1 MSLLL
6 SDIGND
12 YAVLILKGGLV
23 SIKEEANMI
32 RKHYLFHLLIVLTS
46 MYLSSAFLNAQNN
59 IYDRIGIISEHGL
72 HGAVPEEN
80 IDLYSGNLTLRYLDI
95 SLPGP
100 NGLNLNIWRVYNSKM
115 VKDRE
120 TGGGLTFLQHEPYS
134 WVGMGWV
141 VHMGRVHSYDSD
153 MPTIEFPDGKWET
166 AYVNKNGPDYVTKS
180 FLRYNR
186 NNHKLYFL
194 DGTIWTFDEIRN
206 LTYEGRTESV
216 RLLTKIEN
224 SFGQSIIV
232 TYKNGLPVL
241 DVITDALGRTVI
253 FNTDTNPTYP
263 KLTQIKVKNYLGNDA
278 TYTYTVG
285 TFTAGYYK
293 LDSFKPPEL
302 TTSSTFAYNSNYEL
316 TTVNTCYG
324 GTLEFTYAD
333 QNFYFDG
340 NFHATRVVAQKRIRF
355 VSGGLWKTWNFSYP
369 SYQNSET
376 GIVIVDGPEYDTSVT
391 YNGYIAAA
399 PWKTGLMVQK
409 TFSDNSYSEAYEWT
423 PQEVSVWHW
432 VTLIKD
438 MGPATAPLLQT
449 KTITKLGDSSSKE
462 EYLYE
467 RDGVKKYGLATRI
480 NYFGNSLSLIKNYN
494 TLRYY
499 LEDHSSYETRNLIS
513 YVGEEKQYAHDN
525 ALVKQTQ
532 THYYEQDYYWGA
544 IDWIKRLRSQGELL
558 TWDYTYSYPAGQNDP
573 SLIRITVDLPGTGAG
588 TETNEY
594 RYGVLSK
601 VIRPGSPAYTE
612 INRTISQHDSSI
624 VSETNQHDGTISFEY
639 DNLGRIKKVD
649 FPSPFYDI
657 TVAWYQNYALITQS
671 SNVITKYWDG
681 LGRDLGYRE
690 GGDGIYLYSRKTLDS
705 EGRVVEESKQSKSTT
720 NPSPYKYLYVL
731 NAAGQP
737 TRITDPLG
745 EQTNISYAGNVKTVT
760 DAELR
765 ETRFEYAWLP
775 GLVTK
780 LTDAEGRN
788 ANISYDD
795 TGRLTQVVY
804 NNARTQSYS
813 YDGLDNILTESHPE
827 TGTMSYSY
835 NDENNLYQK
844 IWGGITSTY
853 AYNAGNQL
861 TVHGTGDETV
871 TYAYDSNGRVNSISS
886 NLGWTRNSITYNP
899 FGSIRQE
906 IQIIPGLGSKT
917 LAYNYDGYNILNS
930 ITYPDG
936 KTLSAMNN
944 SLKAPETVTFN
955 SKSIISAMTYGHI
968 KQPENMTIAGNGT
981 TQNKTYNYAGFLAT
995 AQLKKGAT
1003 ILYDGAYGYDGVGNI
1018 LSITST
1024 KPTPSMNATFAY
1036 DQLNR
1041 LTSVTYTSGV
1051 GRVNSISYTY
1061 DNYGNMLSVLE
1072 NGQSTVFSK
1081 TYLSSNRIQG
1091 FGYDDRGNL
1100 TSADGKLY
1108 FWDNQNRLRQLR
1120 DAAGQVLGDYLYN
1133 ERGLRIFA
1141 LPPAPEINIK
1151 EGSQN
1156 LPDGGS
1162 VNFVCSVGSYV
1173 DKTLTIYNLG
1183 DANLVL
1189 SGSPIITISGQDA
1202 SQFSVQQQPS
1212 TPILPGG
1219 TSSFIIRFQ
1228 PTTAGDKTAS
1238 IAIANNDLDEGTYD
1252 ITLKGINPVPE
1263 INIKQGTNNIADGG
1277 SVSFASNVGSYE
1289 DKAFSIENLGAADLI
1304 LSGSPIIVITGPNA
1318 DQFSVQQQPVSP
1330 VSPSGSTSF
1339 IIRFQPT
1346 SMGNKTAA
1354 IAISNN
1360 DSNENPYDIT
1370 LNGHT
1375 PQPEMEIDLAWDGGT
1390 YDFGTVC
1397 IGEWWETA
1405 FTIYNYGDANLVLSG
1420 TPIVQIQGPDWNHF
1434 YVTQQPSSTVL
1445 PGQYTTFSIRFS
1457 PNQGGLLQASISIAN
1472 NDADENPYDIT
1483 LLGTGDQNCPNKII
1497 KNASFTIISP
1507 AEGEIIVAD
1516 ATTDIRWKGAESS
1529 KYVKIE
1535 YSIDNGS
1542 TYKTVSERAQN
1553 TGLYLWKAPHDIS
1566 PSCLLRISDAEGLPV
1581 IPEQLTYEF
1590 MFKTSRLQSTPEMGQ
1605 FTIHAGVPDVAEQ
1618 LYRFADISFIPDI
1631 NAGMTNIYI
1640 NSALVEST
1648 ELDSFIDVWQQLRIQ
1663 FTLEANTGSV
1673 WIDERLIIDGFP
1685 LNAKII
1691 SDSSTASALS
1701 YSSSVP
1707 IRIWIEDLDVRL
1719 QEKNAEIPAQE
1730 ATGLIIKPLI
1740 WEGFNKYQ
1748 VGALPAGWTWEIGQK
1763 AIQEDSSRG
1772 LISCQAV
1779 SLKSSGSGRSEAG
1792 ENSEKGFYIDGQEF
1806 VSGPRSL
1813 KLDSSAWPVHAEKK
1827 ISIPDRAPFGI
1838 SEGTF
1843 AIVAGNGDSEGNSD
1857 KGAAKKSRNNQGRRA
1872 GEREYVIRNRQ
1883 LLRESSQERMTTRF
1897 KADDMASDSSGSGG
1911 EDDVKMLSASP
1922 VGSFYIYSYDGKLM
1936 AEYNT
1941 YGQWVRDYIYI
1952 GNQLIAE
1959 YIGTT
1964 YYYYASDQINSTR
1977 VVTDNSGAVVY
1988 SAAYDPY
1995 GGIQKTWIS
2004 TYAPTMKFSG
2014 KERDVESGLDYF
2026 GARYHANYY
2035 YRWLSTDP
2043 VINKPNALGNPQL
2056 WNLYSFCAN
2065 NPVTFLDPDGREIF
2079 YKDEGIRKAVE
2090 FLSQSSQTIRD
2101 TLAFYEGEG
2110 RPNLIFEVGNVPNDP
2125 DGSKGAGNT
2134 SVKPRMDYGD
2144 NVTKVTEG
2152 MTVSQQL
2159 ELGTPSIIDVR
2170 ITMDKNRPI
2179 SINNRSSLFDLSHEI
2194 GHADH
2199 AARNL
2204 PDYMRK
2210 AAQMWNDK
2218 GKLIPHDRRPIE
2230 IQADKYAT
2238 KIIGRLR

>member
-1 MSLLL
+1 ML
-6 SDIGND
+6 
-12 YAVLILKGGLV
+12 VLFLVPCIVNGL
-23 SIKEEANMI
+23 
-32 RKHYLFHLLIVLTS
+32 YG
-46 MYLSSAFLNAQNN
+46 QNN
-59 IYDRIGIISEHGL
+59 IYDRIGIITEHGL

-194 DGTIWTFDEIRN
+194 DGTVWTFDEIRN
-206 LTYEGRTESV
+206 ITYEGRTESV

-224 SFGQSIIV
+224 SFGQSITV
-232 TYKNGLPVL
+232 TYKSGLPVL
-241 DVITDALGRTVI
+241 NIITDALGRTVT

-263 KLTQIKVKNYLGNDA
+263 KLTQIVVKNYLGTNA
-278 TYTYTVG
+278 TYNYTVG
-285 TFTAGYYK
+285 TFAAGYYK
-293 LDSFKPPEL
+293 LDSFRPPEL
-302 TTSSTFAYNSNYEL
+302 STSSTFAYNSNYEL

-340 NFHATRVVAQKRIRF
+340 NFHSTRVVAQKRIRF
-355 VSGGLWKTWNFSYP
+355 VSGGQWKTWIFSYP

-376 GIVIVDGPEYDTSVT
+376 GTVVVDGPEYDTSVT
-391 YNGYIAAA
+391 YNGYIASA

-409 TFSDNSYSEAYEWT
+409 TFSDGSYSEAYEWT

-432 VTLIKD
+432 VTLMKD

-449 KTITKLGDSSSKE
+449 TTINKLGDSSSKE

-480 NYFGNSLSLIKNYN
+480 NYFGNSMSLIKNYK

-499 LEDHSSYETRNLIS
+499 LEDHSPYETRNLIS

-525 ALVKQTQ
+525 TLVKQTQ

-558 TWDYTYSYPAGQNDP
+558 TWDYTYSYPSGQNDP
-573 SLIRITVDLPGTGAG
+573 SFIRITVDLPGTGAG

-594 RYGVLSK
+594 RHGVLSK
-601 VIRPGSPAYTE
+601 VIRPGSPAYIE
-612 INRTISQHDSSI
+612 LNRTISQHDSSI
-624 VSETNQHDGTISFEY
+624 VSETNQHGGTINFEY
-639 DNLGRIKKVD
+639 DNLSRIKKVD
-649 FPSPFYDI
+649 FPSPLHDI
-657 TVAWYQNYALITQS
+657 TVVWYQNYALITQS

-681 LGRDLGYRE
+681 LGRDLGYKE
-690 GGDGIYLYSRKTLDS
+690 NGDGIRLHSRKTLDA
-705 EGRVVEESKQSKSTT
+705 EGRVIEESKQSKYASDD
-720 NPSPYKYLYVL
+720 PSPYKYLYTL

-745 EQTNISYAGNVKTVT
+745 EQTNISYSGYVKTVT
-760 DAELR
+760 DAELHV
-765 ETRFEYAWLP
+765 TRFEYNWLP
-775 GLVTK
+775 GLVAK
-780 LTDAEGRN
+780 LTDAQNRD
-788 ANISYDD
+788 AIYSYDD
-795 TGRLTQVVY
+795 IGRLTQVVY
-804 NNARTQSYS
+804 NNARTQTYS

-827 TGTMSYSY
+827 TEAMTYSY
-835 NDENNLYQK
+835 NNENNLYQR

-853 AYNAGNQL
+853 TYNAGNQL
-861 TVHGTGDETV
+861 TVHETGDETI

-886 NLGWTRNSITYNP
+886 GLGWTRNNITYNP
-899 FGSIRQE
+899 FGSILQE
-906 IQIIPGLGSKT
+906 TQIIPGLGSKT

-936 KTLSAMNN
+936 KTLSATNN
-944 SLKAPETVTFN
+944 SLKTPETVTFN
-955 SKSIISAMTYGHI
+955 TKNIISAMTYGHN
-968 KQPENMTIAGNGT
+968 KQPENMTIAGNST
-981 TQNKTYNYAGFLAT
+981 AFNRTYNAAAFLAT

-1003 ILYDGAYGYDGVGNI
+1003 ILYDGTYGYDGVGNI
-1018 LSITST
+1018 VSINST
-1024 KPTPSMNATFAY
+1024 KPTPYMNAAFVY

-1041 LTSVTYTSGV
+1041 LTSVTYTPSAG
-1051 GRVNSISYTY
+1051 GRVNNISYTY
-1061 DNYGNMLSVLE
+1061 DYYGNMLSVLE

-1100 TSADGKLY
+1100 TSADGIFY

-1151 EGSQN
+1151 QGSQN
-1156 LPDGGS
+1156 VPDGGS
-1162 VNFVCSVGSYV
+1162 VSFVCSVGSYV

-1228 PTTAGDKTAS
+1228 PTSSGNKAAS

-1252 ITLKGINPVPE
+1252 IALNGVNPVPE

-1289 DKAFSIENLGAADLI
+1289 DKTFSIENLGAADLI

-1318 DQFSVQQQPVSP
+1318 DQFSVQQQPASP

-1375 PQPEMEIDLAWDGGT
+1375 PQPEMEIDWAWDGGT
-1390 YDFGTVC
+1390 YDFGTIC
-1397 IGEWWETA
+1397 IGEWWETG

-1420 TPIVQIQGPDWNHF
+1420 TPIVQIQGPDWDHF
-1434 YVTQQPSSTVL
+1434 YVTQQPNSTVL
-1445 PGQYTTFSIRFS
+1445 PGQYTTFSIRFT
-1457 PNQGGLLQASISIAN
+1457 PNRGGLLQASISIAN

-1497 KNASFTIISP
+1497 NNASFTIISP
-1507 AEGEIIVAD
+1507 AEGEKIEAD
-1516 ATTDIRWKGAESS
+1516 TTTDIRWKGAESS

-1535 YSIDNGS
+1535 YSNDNGS
-1542 TYKTVSERAQN
+1542 TYRTISERAQN
-1553 TGLYLWKAPHDIS
+1553 TGLYRWKVPQDIS
-1566 PSCLLRISDAEGLPV
+1566 PSCLLRISDADGLPV

-1590 MFKTSRLQSTPEMGQ
+1590 MFKASRLQATTEMGQ
-1605 FTIHAGVPDVAEQ
+1605 FTIHAGVPDVTAQ

-1631 NAGMTNIYI
+1631 EAGMTKIYI
-1640 NSALVEST
+1640 NSVLAESI
-1648 ELDSFIDVWQQLRIQ
+1648 ELESFVDVWQQLRIQ
-1663 FTLEANTGSV
+1663 FDLEDSTGSV
-1673 WIDERLIIDGFP
+1673 WIDERPIIEGFP

-1691 SDSSTASALS
+1691 GDSSTASALS
-1701 YSSSVP
+1701 YTSSVP

-1719 QEKNAEIPAQE
+1719 LDKNAESLSQE
-1730 ATGLIIKPLI
+1730 DTGVIIKPLI

-1748 VGALPAGWTWEIGQK
+1748 IGSLPAGWIWEIGQK
-1763 AIQEDSSRG
+1763 AIQE
-1772 LISCQAV
+1772 
-1779 SLKSSGSGRSEAG
+1779 GSGRGLMSYQVVSPNSADSRRSEAA
-1792 ENSEKGFYIDGQEF
+1792 ESSEREFYIDGQEF

-1813 KLDSSAWPVHAEKK
+1813 KLDSSIWPVHAEKK

-1843 AIVAGNGDSEGNSD
+1843 AIVARTGDPEGNPD
-1857 KGAAKKSRNNQGRRA
+1857 EEATKKSRNNQGRPA

-1883 LLRESSQERMTTRF
+1883 LLKESSQERVTTRL
-1897 KADDMASDSSGSGG
+1897 KADDRARDSSGSGG
-1911 EDDVKMLSASP
+1911 EDTVKMLSASP

-1936 AEYNT
+1936 AEYDT
-1941 YGQWVRDYIYI
+1941 YGQWVRDYIYV

-1959 YIGTT
+1959 YKGTT

-1977 VVTDNSGAVVY
+1977 VVTDNSGVVVY

-1995 GGIQKTWIS
+1995 GGIQKTWVS
-2004 TYAPTMKFSG
+2004 TYAPTTKFSG

-2026 GARYHANYY
+2026 GARYFASFHF
-2035 YRWLSTDP
+2035 RFLSVDP
-2043 VINKPNALGNPQL
+2043 KMNKQTALANPQA
-2056 WNLYSFCAN
+2056 WNLYSFCHN
-2065 NPVTFLDPDGREIF
+2065 NPITLFDPDGRDVIYRDPKLQVIF
-2079 YKDEGIRKAVE
+2079 ESLASKSKMIRE
-2090 FLSQSSQTIRD
+2090 
-2101 TLAFYEGEG
+2101 TLALYQGEG
-2110 RPNLIFEVGNVPNDP
+2110 APDLII
-2125 DGSKGAGNT
+2125 
-2134 SVKPRMDYGD
+2134 DYGD
-2144 NVTKVTEG
+2144 AGEDADVGSFRPDLNPVEYPENIPAEIIKEAGEAFQDLGKWSLKRGTITIDSNLYKNIRETKRTARE
-2152 MTVSQQL
+2152 
-2159 ELGTPSIIDVR
+2159 EL
-2170 ITMDKNRPI
+2170 
-2179 SINNRSSLFDLSHEI
+2179 

-2199 AARNL
+2199 AARRTREFIKQYEQDKNL
-2204 PDYMRK
+2204 PYEEQRV
-2210 AAQMWNDK
+2210 
-2218 GKLIPHDRRPIE
+2218 E
-2230 IQADKYAT
+2230 KYA
-2238 KIIGRLR
+2238 KKYAQESKKKG

>member
-1 MSLLL
+1 MFTKKLCLFSML
-6 SDIGND
+6 
-12 YAVLILKGGLV
+12 VLFLVPCIVNGL
-23 SIKEEANMI
+23 
-32 RKHYLFHLLIVLTS
+32 YG
-46 MYLSSAFLNAQNN
+46 QNN
-59 IYDRIGIISEHGL
+59 IYDRIGIITEHGL

-194 DGTIWTFDEIRN
+194 DGTVWTFDEIRN
-206 LTYEGRTESV
+206 ITYEGRTESV

-224 SFGQSIIV
+224 SFGQSITV
-232 TYKNGLPVL
+232 TYKSGLPVL
-241 DVITDALGRTVI
+241 NIITDALGRIVT

-263 KLTQIKVKNYLGNDA
+263 KLTQIVVKNYLGTNA
-278 TYTYTVG
+278 TYNYTVG
-285 TFTAGYYK
+285 TFAAGYYK
-293 LDSFKPPEL
+293 LDSFRPPEL
-302 TTSSTFAYNSNYEL
+302 STSSTFAYNSNYEL

-340 NFHATRVVAQKRIRF
+340 NFHSTRVVAQKRIRF
-355 VSGGLWKTWNFSYP
+355 VSGGQWKTWIFSYP

-376 GIVIVDGPEYDTSVT
+376 GTVVVDGPEYDTSVT
-391 YNGYIAAA
+391 YNGYIASA

-409 TFSDNSYSEAYEWT
+409 TFSDGSYSEAYEWT

-432 VTLIKD
+432 VTLMKD

-449 KTITKLGDSSSKE
+449 TTINKLGDSSSKE

-480 NYFGNSLSLIKNYN
+480 NYFGNSMSLIKNYK

-499 LEDHSSYETRNLIS
+499 LEDHSPYETRNLIS

-525 ALVKQTQ
+525 TLVKQTQ

-558 TWDYTYSYPAGQNDP
+558 TWDYTYSYPSGQNDP
-573 SLIRITVDLPGTGAG
+573 SFIRITVDLPGTGAG

-594 RYGVLSK
+594 RHGVLSK
-601 VIRPGSPAYTE
+601 VIRPGSPAYIE
-612 INRTISQHDSSI
+612 LNRTISQHDSSI
-624 VSETNQHDGTISFEY
+624 VSETNQHGGTINFEY
-639 DNLGRIKKVD
+639 DNLSRIKKVD
-649 FPSPFYDI
+649 FPSPLHDI
-657 TVAWYQNYALITQS
+657 TVVWYQNYALITQS

-681 LGRDLGYRE
+681 LGRDLGYKE
-690 GGDGIYLYSRKTLDS
+690 NGDGIRLHSRKTLDA
-705 EGRVVEESKQSKSTT
+705 EGRVIEESKQSKYASDD
-720 NPSPYKYLYVL
+720 PSPYKYLYTL

-745 EQTNISYAGNVKTVT
+745 EQTNISYSGYVKTVT
-760 DAELR
+760 DAELHV
-765 ETRFEYAWLP
+765 TRFEYNWLP
-775 GLVTK
+775 GLVAK
-780 LTDAEGRN
+780 LTDAQNRD
-788 ANISYDD
+788 AIYSYDD
-795 TGRLTQVVY
+795 IGRLTQVVY
-804 NNARTQSYS
+804 NNARTQTYS

-827 TGTMSYSY
+827 TEAMTYSY
-835 NDENNLYQK
+835 NNENNLYQR

-853 AYNAGNQL
+853 TYNAGNQL
-861 TVHGTGDETV
+861 TVHETGDETI

-886 NLGWTRNSITYNP
+886 GLGWTRNNITYNP
-899 FGSIRQE
+899 FGSILQE
-906 IQIIPGLGSKT
+906 TQIIPGLGSKT

-936 KTLSAMNN
+936 KTLSATNN
-944 SLKAPETVTFN
+944 SLKTPETVTFN
-955 SKSIISAMTYGHI
+955 TKNIISAMTYGHN
-968 KQPENMTIAGNGT
+968 KQPENMTIAGNST
-981 TQNKTYNYAGFLAT
+981 AFNRTYNAAAFLAT

-1003 ILYDGAYGYDGVGNI
+1003 ILYDGTYGYDGVGNI
-1018 LSITST
+1018 VSINST
-1024 KPTPSMNATFAY
+1024 KPTPYMNAAFVY

-1041 LTSVTYTSGV
+1041 LTSVTYTPSAG
-1051 GRVNSISYTY
+1051 GRVNNISYTY
-1061 DNYGNMLSVLE
+1061 DYYGNMLSVLE

-1100 TSADGKLY
+1100 TSADGIFY

-1151 EGSQN
+1151 QGSQN
-1156 LPDGGS
+1156 VPDGGS
-1162 VNFVCSVGSYV
+1162 VSFVCSVGSYV

-1228 PTTAGDKTAS
+1228 PTSSGNKAAS

-1252 ITLKGINPVPE
+1252 IALNGVNPVPE

-1289 DKAFSIENLGAADLI
+1289 DKTFSIENLGAADLI

-1318 DQFSVQQQPVSP
+1318 DQFSVQQQPASP

-1375 PQPEMEIDLAWDGGT
+1375 PQPEMEIDWAWDGGT
-1390 YDFGTVC
+1390 YDFGTIC

-1420 TPIVQIQGPDWNHF
+1420 TPIVQIQGLDWDHF
-1434 YVTQQPSSTVL
+1434 YVTQQPNSTVL
-1445 PGQYTTFSIRFS
+1445 PGQYTTFSIRFT
-1457 PNQGGLLQASISIAN
+1457 PNRGGLLQASISIAN

-1497 KNASFTIISP
+1497 NNASFTIISP
-1507 AEGEIIVAD
+1507 AEGEKIEAD

-1535 YSIDNGS
+1535 YSNDNGS
-1542 TYKTVSERAQN
+1542 TYRTVSERAQN
-1553 TGLYLWKAPHDIS
+1553 TGLYRWKVPQDIS
-1566 PSCLLRISDAEGLPV
+1566 PSCLLRISDADGLPV

-1590 MFKTSRLQSTPEMGQ
+1590 MFKASRLQATTEMGQ
-1605 FTIHAGVPDVAEQ
+1605 FTIHAGVPDVTAQ

-1631 NAGMTNIYI
+1631 EAGMTKIYI
-1640 NSALVEST
+1640 NSVLAESI
-1648 ELDSFIDVWQQLRIQ
+1648 ELESFVDVWQQLRIQ
-1663 FTLEANTGSV
+1663 FDLEDSTGSV
-1673 WIDERLIIDGFP
+1673 WIDERPIIEGFP

-1691 SDSSTASALS
+1691 GDSSTASALS
-1701 YSSSVP
+1701 YTSSVP

-1719 QEKNAEIPAQE
+1719 LDKNAESLSQE
-1730 ATGLIIKPLI
+1730 DTGVIIKPLI

-1748 VGALPAGWTWEIGQK
+1748 IGSLPAGWIWEIGQK
-1763 AIQEDSSRG
+1763 AIQE
-1772 LISCQAV
+1772 
-1779 SLKSSGSGRSEAG
+1779 GSGRGLMSYQVVSPNSADSRRSEAA
-1792 ENSEKGFYIDGQEF
+1792 ESSEREFYIDGQEF

-1813 KLDSSAWPVHAEKK
+1813 KLDSSIWPVHAEKK

-1843 AIVAGNGDSEGNSD
+1843 AIVARTGDPEGNPD
-1857 KGAAKKSRNNQGRRA
+1857 EEATKKSRNNQGRPA

-1883 LLRESSQERMTTRF
+1883 LLKESSQERVTTRL
-1897 KADDMASDSSGSGG
+1897 KADDRARDSSGSGG
-1911 EDDVKMLSASP
+1911 EDTVKMLSASP

-1936 AEYNT
+1936 AEYDT
-1941 YGQWVRDYIYI
+1941 YGQWVRDYIYV

-1959 YIGTT
+1959 YKGTT

-1977 VVTDNSGAVVY
+1977 VVTDNSGVVVY

-1995 GGIQKTWIS
+1995 GGIQKTWVS
-2004 TYAPTMKFSG
+2004 TYAPTTKFSG

-2026 GARYHANYY
+2026 GARYFASFHF
-2035 YRWLSTDP
+2035 RFLSVDP
-2043 VINKPNALGNPQL
+2043 KMNKQTALANPQA
-2056 WNLYSFCAN
+2056 WNLYSFCHN
-2065 NPVTFLDPDGREIF
+2065 NPITLFDPDGRDVIYRDPKLQVIF
-2079 YKDEGIRKAVE
+2079 ESLASKSKMIRE
-2090 FLSQSSQTIRD
+2090 
-2101 TLAFYEGEG
+2101 TLALYQGEG
-2110 RPNLIFEVGNVPNDP
+2110 APDLII
-2125 DGSKGAGNT
+2125 
-2134 SVKPRMDYGD
+2134 DYGD
-2144 NVTKVTEG
+2144 AGEDADVGSFRPDLNPVEYPENIPAEIIKEAGEAFQDLGKWSLKRGTITIDSNLYKNIRETKRTARE
-2152 MTVSQQL
+2152 
-2159 ELGTPSIIDVR
+2159 EL
-2170 ITMDKNRPI
+2170 
-2179 SINNRSSLFDLSHEI
+2179 

-2199 AARNL
+2199 AARRTREFIKQYEQDKNL
-2204 PDYMRK
+2204 PYEEQRV
-2210 AAQMWNDK
+2210 
-2218 GKLIPHDRRPIE
+2218 E
-2230 IQADKYAT
+2230 KYA
-2238 KIIGRLR
+2238 KKYAQESKKKG